1 MKKVFNKK
9 VADRVSDAIILACI
23 GVVLLTG
30 FFYYQQMEEIEKL
43 KLRLET
49 RHEIQ
54 ERIIQAMKQENILD
68 MEEFSEEER
77 DQIREFA
84 DQFREE

>member
-9 VADRVSDAIILACI
+9 VADRVSDAIILTCI